1 MISAVTPSLH
11 IIEALEQELSAL
23 DLQLRRIAAGDELC
37 RRFMAVPCIGPV
49 TAVTVAA
56 YMGDP
61 QRFRNGR
68 HCAAYLGVAPKHA
81 GSGGRTV
88 ITGVGGAG
96 MAPARRVLHEAA
108 PIMLCWNRARAAAG
122 EEHLVSPWIARLDAA
137 HPVRESAC
145 AIANRLARILHAV
158 ARSAEGYDPRRHHL
172 VRRLKGDAPEA
183 GTEVMTP

>member
-11 IIEALEQELSAL
+11 IIDALGQELSAL

-68 HCAAYLGVAPKHA
+68 HFAAYLGVAPKHA

-108 PIMLCWNRARAAAG
+108 PIMLCWTTPGLRRARSTWSRPGLHGSMPPIPCARVPVPSPTASRASSMPWPALRRAMIPGAIIWCAG
-122 EEHLVSPWIARLDAA
+122 SRVT
-137 HPVRESAC
+137 
-145 AIANRLARILHAV
+145 
-158 ARSAEGYDPRRHHL
+158 PRRQA
-172 VRRLKGDAPEA
+172 RG
-183 GTEVMTP
+183 